1 MDNKFNS
8 KIILSVGMTNQVA
21 KFIFQISII
30 LMTTNTIAAMDNGK
44 RFEDSKDVTGSREST
59 KDI

>member
-1 MDNKFNS
+1 MGNKFNS

>member
-1 MDNKFNS
+1 MGNKFNS

-44 RFEDSKDVTGSREST
+44 RFDDSKEVTGSREST

>member
-1 MDNKFNS
+1 MGNKFNS

-44 RFEDSKDVTGSREST
+44 RFDDSKDVTGSREST